1 MSENTNPILYPNW
14 NDRSSKEILKPWR
27 SKSIYS
33 KYFTYWGT
41 VLSPPPLSWA
51 SVRLQSW
58 ISISVLLTRTSL
70 PWAALDLGSG
80 EHTVLA
86 RLFVCGTQAMFSVC
100 FNKWQSRN
108 VSLSNMGGK
117 NSYLL
122 GRGWDGWTATIS
134 HQSEW
139 LRSKSLQV
147 INAGEGVEKR
157 EPSYTADG
165 HLGCF
170 HVLAIINSAAMNI
183 GVHVSLLI
191 LVSSV
196 YMPSSGIAGSCC
208 CYCCCYCCC

>member
-122 GRGWDGWTATIS
+122 GRGWDGWTASPTQWTWVWANS
-134 HQSEW
+134 RRYWRTEKPGVLQSMGLQRFGHDWATEQQLNKWFWLLHQ
-139 LRSKSLQV
+139 K
-147 INAGEGVEKR
+147 
-157 EPSYTADG
+157 
-165 HLGCF
+165 
-170 HVLAIINSAAMNI
+170 
-183 GVHVSLLI
+183 LLF
-191 LVSSV
+191 SV
-196 YMPSSGIAGSCC
+196 AFFFFF
-208 CYCCCYCCC
+208 